1 MTDFRR
7 GSRRISYRCDVLIGE
22 VKYGELPCKGLHV
35 SMDSEINSTEADI
48 KYSSAFTTPGYIYQR
63 GKRTDELMDWAKYAY
78 KLWMIEDGEEK
89 PLGVYLP
96 QSAEKVTDAGTLYN
110 VTGYDRLILAKND
123 CITERL
129 ALAQG
134 SYYMDHITSLLIS
147 SGIAQVVA
155 DDSAAVLTTDRD
167 DWEIGTSKL
176 KIANQ
181 LLSEISFRSVTMDQ
195 NGMALLKR
203 YEPPSAGNIQH
214 VYREGQASIIQRA
227 TTIKSNL
234 LEIPNI
240 WIATVSNPDLTA
252 PLYYKY
258 VNDNPLSTTSTAYT
272 GQSKIKVL
280 QIDNIATQEDLEN
293 AVKKQA
299 FSDMQGIET
308 IEFSTA
314 IVADHGA
321 NDVVALDL
329 KQFGGIVEE
338 TAWEID
344 FDAGTMTHTGKKA
357 VNY

>member
-7 GSRRISYRCDVLIGE
+7 GSRKVSYRCDVLIGE
-22 VKYGELPCKGLHV
+22 VKYGELPCMAPHI

-48 KYSSAFTTPGYIYQR
+48 KYSSTLTTPGYVWQR
-63 GKRTDELMDWAKYAY
+63 GKQTNELMDWAKYYY
-78 KLWMIEDGEEK
+78 KLWLITDGIEES
-89 PLGVYLP
+89 LGVFRP
-96 QSAEKVTDAGTLYN
+96 QSVEKVTDAGTLYN
-110 VTGYDRLILAKND
+110 VTGYDKSVLAKND

-134 SYYMDHITSLLIS
+134 TYYMDHITSLLIS
-147 SGIAQVVA
+147 AGIAQVIA
-155 DDSAAVLTTDRD
+155 DDAAAVLQTDRD

-203 YEPPSAGNIQH
+203 YEAPNAGNIQH
-214 VYREGQASIIQRA
+214 VYREGQASIISRQ

-240 WIATVSNPDLTA
+240 WIATVSNPDLES

-258 VNDNPLSTTSTAYT
+258 VNDNPLSTTSTVYT
-272 GQSKIKVL
+272 GQNKVKTL
-280 QIDNIATQEDLEN
+280 SFDNIATQEDLEN

-299 FSDMQGIET
+299 FQDMQGIET

-329 KQFGGIVEE
+329 KQFSGIVEE